1 MKFSEALIL
10 ELVERINRLEDENRR
25 LIEELKEGEND
36 SEPDKI

>member
-25 LIEELKEGEND
+25 LIEELKEREDD

>member
-25 LIEELKEGEND
+25 LIEELNKREDDN
-36 SEPDKI
+36 EPDKI